1 MMANLFKRMRKLK
14 AGPAQNLR
22 IAAKKMATFS
32 KGPKLIIIL
41 CLTPK
46 TKTLSRSQMT
56 WVYLMLS
63 LGRGLGTVVKACENS
78 YSV

>member
-1 MMANLFKRMRKLK
+1 MMINLIKLMRKLK
-14 AGPAQNLR
+14 AAPAQNLR

-46 TKTLSRSQMT
+46 TKTFQNPKT
-56 WVYLMLS
+56 PEKGVYL
-63 LGRGLGTVVKACENS
+63 
-78 YSV
+78 